1 MEADQSLLKTWFK
14 IYKYPGLIPATLFF
28 ICFKCIF
35 QRVLFLFYALS
46 CIIQMIFFMIW
57 YRINVD

>member
-1 MEADQSLLKTWFK
+1 MEADQGLLKTWFK

-35 QRVLFLFYALS
+35 QRVLFFILCFVLQHSDDILYDL
-46 CIIQMIFFMIW
+46 I
-57 YRINVD
+57 